1 MLKTLYRQIGQYKW
15 AAVMTPVLTALEV
28 VMDVLIPWVTAS
40 LIDKGINA
48 GNMENVYRYGGLMLL
63 MAFVSLALGIMA
75 GRSSAVASTGFAA
88 NLRSAMY
95 RNIQRFAFS
104 DIDKYSTAGLVTR
117 MTTDVQNLQQAFQQI
132 LRVTVR
138 APFRLV
144 LSVVMCLVIDPRLSL
159 IFIVAMVVLGVSLWQ
174 IISRVSKLFQQVF
187 ERYDALN
194 ESVGENVA
202 GIRVVKAFVREKFEN
217 EKFARAAE
225 GLYILYVRAE
235 SLMALNHPVMN
246 MVVYGCMIA
255 LSWWGAHF
263 IVGGTL
269 TTGELTSLFTYVMSI
284 LQALMMLSMIFVML
298 TQSAASAKRVTEV
311 INEEPDIVNPENPVM
326 EVADGSLEFQGVRFD
341 YRPTPQP
348 LPCREGSEMP
358 NQAEKQGESQ
368 AERVSTPLP
377 SRATGVF
384 RAATDVAAAPRRG
397 ANPSFATEG
406 CQGGGSPSRRSA
418 LYNVT
423 FSVGAGE
430 TIGVIGGTGSGKS
443 TLVSLVSRLYD
454 ATKGSVLVGGRNV
467 KDYDLKTLR
476 SAVAVVL
483 QQNTLFTGSILDNLR
498 WGRSDATL
506 EECREAC
513 RMAQADEFIMEMP
526 NGYDTHIEQGGTN
539 VSGGQ
544 KQRLCIARA
553 LLRHPKILILDDST
567 SACDTDTDRKI
578 QQAFRTQLPEMTK
591 LIIAQRISS
600 VQHCDRILVMEGGHV
615 TGFDTHEHLLE
626 TNQFYR
632 EVNELQSLGT
642 GDFDKVE
649 S

>member
-15 AAVMTPVLTALEV
+15 AAVLTPLFTAAEV

-48 GNMENVYRYGGLMLL
+48 GDIAQVYRYGGLMLL
-63 MAFVSLALGIMA
+63 LALVSLALGIMA

-88 NLRSAMY
+88 NLRKAMY

-104 DIDKYSTAGLVTR
+104 DIDKYSTSGLVTR

-159 IFIVAMVVLGVSLWQ
+159 IFIVAMLVLGVSLWQ
-174 IISRVSKLFQQVF
+174 IISRVSRLFQQVF
-187 ERYDALN
+187 EKYDALN
-194 ESVGENVA
+194 ESVQENVA
-202 GIRVVKAFVREKFEN
+202 GIRVVKAFVRERFEN

-225 GLYILYVRAE
+225 ALYKLYVRAE

-298 TQSAASAKRVTEV
+298 TQSAASAKRVCEV

-326 EVADGSLEFQGVRFD
+326 KVEDGRVEFCGVRFD
-341 YRPTPQP
+341 YQSKQVEGHSTALPQKEGQV
-348 LPCREGSEMP
+348 RES
-358 NQAEKQGESQ
+358 A
-368 AERVSTPLP
+368 
-377 SRATGVF
+377 
-384 RAATDVAAAPRRG
+384 
-397 ANPSFATEG
+397 
-406 CQGGGSPSRRSA
+406 PSRRSA

-423 FSVGAGE
+423 FSIASGE

-443 TLVSLVSRLYD
+443 TLVSLISRLYD
-454 ATKGSVLVGGRNV
+454 VGQGTVSVGGRNV
-467 KDYDLKTLR
+467 KEYDLKTLR
-476 SAVAVVL
+476 QAVAVVL
-483 QQNTLFTGSILDNLR
+483 QQNTLFTGTILDNLR
-498 WGRSDATL
+498 WGRGDASL
-506 EECREAC
+506 EGCREAC
-513 RMAQADEFIMEMP
+513 RMAQADGFIMEMP
-526 NGYDTHIEQGGTN
+526 EQYNTHIEQGGTN

-553 LLRHPKILILDDST
+553 LLRRPKILILDDST

-578 QQAFRTQLPEMTK
+578 QQAFRSQLPGMTK
-591 LIIAQRISS
+591 IIIAQRIST

-626 TNQFYR
+626 SNQFYR
-632 EVNELQSLGT
+632 EVNDLQSMGS
-642 GDFDKVE
+642 GDFDRPHPNSSPKE
-649 S
+649 G